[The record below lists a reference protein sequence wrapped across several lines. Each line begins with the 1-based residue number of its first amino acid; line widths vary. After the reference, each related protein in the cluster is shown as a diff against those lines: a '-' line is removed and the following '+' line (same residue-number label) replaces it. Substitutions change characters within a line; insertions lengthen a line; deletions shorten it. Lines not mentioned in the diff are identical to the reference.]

1 MRQLFISGM
10 HKVSVMPLHNWDHP
24 LWGFVFN
31 VIKNTSLLKKRRDC
45 MLRFV
50 CHLRL
55 SPPSM
60 MGNCNPFSVSDASSL
75 RWLASIACHSSSS
88 VCLLNGSR
96 LSRRVPE
103 NNTGSCAETIR
114 DSYKLN
120 DPFAVSSEVK
130 LECGHKALVGPG
142 KKQIIK
148 GKTGLNLKCVMT
160 YNTTAR
166 SRAVTNRLT
175 SIKLAVLLSWKD
187 INLCM
192 QLKLFLVLF

>member
-1 MRQLFISGM
+1 MKIRCIFLRVTPLWFVFSFITISNGVHLSGQDECVTYSYIWEGQTGYVTAAFTSAMRQLFISGM

-60 MGNCNPFSVSDASSL
+60 MGNCNPFSVSDTSSL

-142 KKQIIK
+142 KK
-148 GKTGLNLKCVMT
+148 
-160 YNTTAR
+160 
-166 SRAVTNRLT
+166 
-175 SIKLAVLLSWKD
+175 
-187 INLCM
+187 
-192 QLKLFLVLF
+192 

>member
-1 MRQLFISGM
+1 MTCEYNFSSQNLHAFRTTFNTKLWRWKLGIFFLRVTPLLFACIQLYNNIKWCSSFWTRWMCNIFLYLIGTDRLCNCCFYECHEAIVYQWDAQS
-10 HKVSVMPLHNWDHP
+10 VSVMPLHNWGHP

-31 VIKNTSLLKKRRDC
+31 VIKNTSLLKKPRDC

-103 NNTGSCAETIR
+103 NNTGSCAETIH
-114 DSYKLN
+114 DS
-120 DPFAVSSEVK
+120 
-130 LECGHKALVGPG
+130 
-142 KKQIIK
+142 
-148 GKTGLNLKCVMT
+148 
-160 YNTTAR
+160 
-166 SRAVTNRLT
+166 
-175 SIKLAVLLSWKD
+175 
-187 INLCM
+187 
-192 QLKLFLVLF
+192 